1 MKKEDFIKKF
11 ERENDGKSGF
21 MFFAPGRVNLI
32 GDHTDYTGG
41 FVLPAAIN
49 FGTYLFLKRIDDKVL
64 RFSSENI
71 EGEVEVDFSA
81 IKTPRKSWV
90 DYPLGVI
97 NQLIAKGWQPEGLE
111 FTYFGDIPN
120 GAGLSSSASIEM
132 VTAFALN
139 HISNIGLSKKELV
152 LLSQKAENEFVGVQC
167 GIMDQYAVGFG
178 KEHNALMIDCNEISH
193 RYIEISFDEYKFVVV
208 NSNKKRGLL
217 DSAYNQRVKE
227 LEKVKEIINESFE
240 VPYLGSLTP
249 EDADWIEKLIP
260 DETLLKRVR
269 HIVNENARVKIV
281 TEYLKNNKPL
291 KFGEMMVQS
300 HDSLKHDFEVSCA
313 ELDILVDTA
322 LKIDGVAGARMTG
335 AGFGGCTIN
344 LIKNDISDIF
354 SEKIIDEYK
363 QKTGIVP
370 DIYPVEIS
378 GEMKRL

>member
-1 MKKEDFIKKF
+1 
-11 ERENDGKSGF
+11 
-21 MFFAPGRVNLI
+21 
-32 GDHTDYTGG
+32 
-41 FVLPAAIN
+41 
-49 FGTYLFLKRIDDKVL
+49 
-64 RFSSENI
+64 
-71 EGEVEVDFSA
+71 
-81 IKTPRKSWV
+81 
-90 DYPLGVI
+90 VI

-120 GAGLSSSASIEM
+120 GAGLSSSATIEM

-139 HISNIGLSKKELV
+139 QISNMGLSEKELV